1 MDCRQSLHNR
11 HHHDIGNKIPKIE
24 FIPTSVWNRHWLFT
38 LAYLKQIP
46 LDVLKIAKSFIDDI
60 SNWQDDREIAATIID
75 GAYSGL

>member
-1 MDCRQSLHNR
+1 M
-11 HHHDIGNKIPKIE
+11 
-24 FIPTSVWNRHWLFT
+24 
-38 LAYLKQIP
+38 AYLKQIP